1 MNKFYMI
8 FLSVFV
14 FASANASS
22 VIDLYEKVDLLEQD
36 EQIQTIQNSMEQKPE
51 LKNGVLSTYLK
62 VLSLQQEYN
71 AARSREQSLANKI
84 LGAAAIGAS
93 GIGGMMLASGLS
105 EQQSDADAERAM
117 RAYLATFTCK
127 YGDKRVNGG
136 AVDVELP
143 GGNELVG
150 LYSEYVALA
159 NDLKVRK
166 AALGIKPGIESES
179 ILDSA
184 TSGLYDDISVG
195 KTSGVYTSLSRALS
209 DPNGADAAAWAAQK
223 EESSKKVTT
232 GATVGGVGAAGG
244 AIGNLIINGDTL
256 QGNKQDKVSDRKSTK
271 KKDKN

>member
-1 MNKFYMI
+1 MI

-36 EQIQTIQNSMEQKPE
+36 EQIQTIQNSMEQMPE

-166 AALGIKPGIESES
+166 SALGIKPGIESES

-244 AIGNLIINGDTL
+244 AIGNLIINS
-256 QGNKQDKVSDRKSTK
+256 DK
-271 KKDKN
+271 

>member
-1 MNKFYMI
+1 MI

-36 EQIQTIQNSMEQKPE
+36 EQIQTIKNSMEQMPE

-93 GIGGMMLASGLS
+93 GIGGMQLTSGLA
-105 EQQSDADAERAM
+105 EQNADADAEQAM
-117 RAYLATFTCK
+117 RAYLATFTCNYADGK
-127 YGDKRVNGG
+127 YFKGG
-136 AVDVELP
+136 EKDIELP
-143 GGNELVG
+143 GSAELIN

-159 NDLKVRK
+159 NDLKTRK
-166 AALGIKPGIESES
+166 TALGIKPGIESES
-179 ILDSA
+179 ILDGA
-184 TSGLYDDISVG
+184 TSGLYDDVGMG
-195 KTSGVYTSLSRALS
+195 KTTGAYASLARALQNP
-209 DPNGADAAAWAAQK
+209 DGEDAKMWAAQK

-244 AIGNLIINGDTL
+244 AIGNLIINRDTL

-271 KKDKN
+271 KKDKK